1 MLLLLS
7 YNISIIKLTG
17 MTDIATV
24 TAPKKVTKKELRK
37 VVYEKLAGALAEFKS
52 NVSEKKFESRLKKAS
67 KLFAVD
73 IAKGTRRS
81 EKLAAKKTTLKAQ

>member
-1 MLLLLS
+1 
-7 YNISIIKLTG
+7 
-17 MTDIATV
+17 MTDTATV

-52 NVSEKKFESRLKKAS
+52 DISEKKFENRLKKAS

-73 IAKGTRRS
+73 IARATRRS
-81 EKLAAKKTTLKAQ
+81 KKETTTKISKKNALKVQ